1 MVNVSLFE
9 RHAGSTARH
18 PSENIFID
26 NGMSLSDI
34 LRSGMK
40 TEVKSSKKVSKV
52 IDESA
57 RKNQSMSTGF
67 YTEDALYYAVIL
79 YLMILN

>member
-18 PSENIFID
+18 PSDNIFID

-57 RKNQSMSTGF
+57 RKNHSMSSGLD
-67 YTEDALYYAVIL
+67 EEHVL
-79 YLMILN
+79 YLAVYFLRS